1 MLYYYHLWLI
11 WIGSVVSLEMYQ
23 HNTDIPIYTCMTV
36 YTNTHK
42 HIIWY
47 IKRQWNNCVHYSEPL
62 PFNNN
67 IALYYVTPTFIY
79 LTSTFSI
86 LVIIISNINK
96 INCRLQIHTHTR
108 THPCNKQQALLWGS
122 MEVPA
127 VQVAMIG
134 LTNRNIID
142 NSHCPKAAVV

>member
-1 MLYYYHLWLI
+1 ML
-11 WIGSVVSLEMYQ
+11 VSTYNINT
-23 HNTDIPIYTCMTV
+23 NTDLSIYTCIMAV
-36 YTNTHK
+36 YTNTQK
-42 HIIWY
+42 HIIITWY
-47 IKRQWNNCVHYSEPL
+47 IKRQWNNCVHCSEPL
-62 PFNNN
+62 PFNN
-67 IALYYVTPTFIY
+67 IALYYVTPTFVY

-86 LVIIISNINK
+86 LIIIISNINK
-96 INCRLQIHTHTR
+96 TNCRLQIHTHTR

-142 NSHCPKAAVV
+142 NLHCPKAAVV